1 MILGLDFG
9 MDREYKTGPI
19 EGYIEQIAYLNKFR
33 ERRERLFQT
42 LTDREREIL
51 TRIASGLSNSE
62 ISTSLDISVY
72 TVQNHRA
79 RIRDKLRI
87 SHQTEFV
94 TYALAFG
101 LINF

>member
-1 MILGLDFG
+1 

-19 EGYIEQIAYLNKFR
+19 EGYVEQLAGLDEFR
-33 ERRERLFQT
+33 QNRERLFQT
-42 LTDREREIL
+42 LTYREREIL
-51 TRIASGLSNSE
+51 TRIACGMSNLDISE
-62 ISTSLDISVY
+62 SLDISVY

-79 RIRDKLRI
+79 RIRHKLRI

-94 TYALAFG
+94 TYALAFR